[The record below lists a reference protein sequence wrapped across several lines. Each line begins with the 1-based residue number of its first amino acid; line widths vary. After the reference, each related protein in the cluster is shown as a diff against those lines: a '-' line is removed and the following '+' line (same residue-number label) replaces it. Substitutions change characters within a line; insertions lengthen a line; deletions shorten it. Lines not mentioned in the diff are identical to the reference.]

1 MKVVILDDNR
11 LRYNHCAPA
20 RAWLGAAPA
29 AGSSRG
35 GHGARESSSGCGAQ
49 QRDGTGLSLG
59 GKGLEK
65 QIAPAL
71 GWEQIAGQGEEEEEG
86 FGGRETVLF
95 ENLLKNAIQEAIL
108 NTYVCLNATATF
120 PLIYYESPK

>member
-1 MKVVILDDNR
+1 MTTGSVTTIVPQ
-11 LRYNHCAPA
+11 HVPG
-20 RAWLGAAPA
+20 WAALA

-108 NTYVCLNATATF
+108 NTYVLS
-120 PLIYYESPK
+120 LIHI